1 MTKLIEITGKALSG
15 EWGTEDETGSGIP
28 VLRTTNFTN
37 EGVVDYDNVITRCIT
52 KKNIEDKYLRNGDI
66 ILEKSGGSD
75 KQPVGRVVFFD
86 GPEKTYLF
94 NNFTGLLR
102 VKNTSNW
109 YPRYVFYSL
118 LSNYLSGGTRKY
130 ENKTTGL
137 HNLQADEYVSNFSV
151 KDASLN
157 TQKQICYQLDL
168 VSNIIRQRND
178 EIASL
183 DTLTKA
189 RFVEMFGEPIANPM
203 GWPVKRL
210 KDVSVLITNGN
221 TPKGGSKNYV
231 ESGITFLRSQN
242 VWRNRIELDDVAF
255 IDAETHESMKKSS
268 LHHND
273 ILITKTGR
281 INTENSSLGRAALFK
296 GADNSANI
304 NGHVYLVRLDGSIV
318 PEFVVTILTGEA
330 YRKYIRKVC
339 VGGIDKRQI
348 NVDQVENFPIIIP
361 PYEQQKMFAAFAAQ
375 VDKSKAAVQKSL
387 DETQLLFDS
396 LMQKYFG

>member
-137 HNLQADEYVSNFSV
+137 HNLQADEYVSNFNV

-157 TQKQICYQLDL
+157 TQKQICYQLDR

-189 RFVEMFGEPIANPM
+189 RFVELTDSAEHRSIKMGDIATYINGYAFKPNDWSEQGKPII
-203 GWPVKRL
+203 R
-210 KDVSVLITNGN
+210 I
-221 TPKGGSKNYV
+221 
-231 ESGITFLRSQN
+231 QN
-242 VWRNRIELDDVAF
+242 LNNA
-255 IDAETHESMKKSS
+255 DAEYNHFDGKIDEKYLVQPEDVLVSWATHLEAYIWHGPDAWLNQHIFKVEFNKMKMNKRYFV
-268 LHHND
+268 L
-273 ILITKTGR
+273 
-281 INTENSSLGRAALFK
+281 A
-296 GADNSANI
+296 ADNALKIAFRNAHGFKPTMEHIKREDFENAIVNI
-304 NGHVYLVRLDGSIV
+304 PDYSTQMRFSN
-318 PEFVVTILTGEA
+318 
-330 YRKYIRKVC
+330 
-339 VGGIDKRQI
+339 
-348 NVDQVENFPIIIP
+348 
-361 PYEQQKMFAAFAAQ
+361 FAAQ
-375 VDKSKAAVQKSL
+375 VDKSKLLKS
-387 DETQLLFDS
+387 TIRFC
-396 LMQKYFG
+396 